1 VDEDTAAFNKIMA
14 CFGMPKETPEEKAA
28 RSAALQ
34 EATIY
39 ATQVPL
45 RTMKASFSAFPLIEA
60 MAKDGNPNSVSDAGV
75 GALCV
80 RTAVH
85 GAYLNVKINAAGIKD
100 RTIADA
106 ILSEAAEIVKLT
118 DAKEKEVLEVVNA
131 VIG

>member
-1 VDEDTAAFNKIMA
+1 MA
-14 CFGMPKETPEEKAA
+14 CFGMPKDTPEEKAA

-39 ATQVPL
+39 ATMVPL
-45 RTMKASFSAFPLIEA
+45 RTMKAAFSAFPLVEA

-75 GALCV
+75 GALCI

-100 RTIADA
+100 RAIADA
-106 ILSEAAEIVKLT
+106 ILTEGAQIVAAT
-118 DAKEKEVLEVVNA
+118 DAKEKEIIEVVNR